1 MSFFKARGTRGPAG
15 RALFRRVW
23 LTGGV
28 TTRPAVPRVGGSAHG
43 NASRRRWASARE
55 ALATQVWPV
64 PVIAI
69 AFAVGL
75 GILLPIIDAAVDAK
89 LNPSWSSLIFDG
101 GTDSAR
107 AVLTAISG
115 SLITATS
122 LTFSL
127 TVVALQLASSQASP
141 RILRMFAKDPM
152 VHATLAV
159 FLGTFAFALTVL
171 RTVKDSGVDTES
183 SVPRIAVTVASLAT
197 LASVVMLTLFL
208 AHLATQLRIETMM
221 RNVHAETKATIDLV
235 AATAG
240 EGLDDVAAEVLERPH
255 FAAIAHRSGFISA
268 VDRGRLLDL
277 AGERDL
283 VIEELH
289 TVGSSVVRGTPI
301 AWWWFRDP
309 LTHPTEGED
318 AGSAIG
324 DSIASAYSLTYERT
338 ASQDIGFGL
347 RQLVDIAARAL
358 SPGVNDPTTAVHA
371 LSHLSALLCDL
382 VRLPPQP
389 RAVTDAE
396 GVVRLLQQ
404 THDIESLLELAV
416 QQPRHF
422 GAGDATVAERLYG
435 LLREVGF
442 VSSTAVQRELVAAQ
456 VVRLDASVA
465 AAAYDATERERFAQ
479 LSARCAAAL
488 RGEWL
493 RE

>member
-1 MSFFKARGTRGPAG
+1 MP
-15 RALFRRVW
+15 
-23 LTGGV
+23 
-28 TTRPAVPRVGGSAHG
+28 PAVPHSRGTTHG

-69 AFAVGL
+69 ALAVGL
-75 GILLPIIDAAVDAK
+75 GVLMPIVDAAVDSA

-107 AVLTAISG
+107 AVLTAIAG

-183 SVPRIAVTVASLAT
+183 SVPRIAVTIASLAT

-221 RNVHAETKATIDLV
+221 RNVHAETKATIALV

-240 EGLDDVAAEVLERPH
+240 DGLDAVADGLLDRPR
-255 FAAIAHRSGFISA
+255 FDAIATRSGFISA
-268 VDRGRLLDL
+268 VDRGRLFDL
-277 AGERDL
+277 ACERDL

-289 TVGSSVVRGTPI
+289 TVGSSVVHGVPI
-301 AWWWFRDP
+301 ARWWFRDP
-309 LTHPTEGED
+309 LIHPVSGEGDEGE
-318 AGSAIG
+318 IG
-324 DSIASAYSLTYERT
+324 ASIAAAYTLTYERT

-347 RQLVDIAARAL
+347 RQLGDIAARAL

-371 LSHLSALLCDL
+371 LSHLSALLVDL

-389 RAVTDAE
+389 HAVTDANE
-396 GVVRLLQQ
+396 TVRLLQQ
-404 THDIESLLELAV
+404 THDFESLLNLAV
-416 QQPRHF
+416 QQPRRY
-422 GAGDATVAERLYG
+422 GAGDPTVAERLYG
-435 LLREVGF
+435 LLQEVGF
-442 VSSTAVQRELVAAQ
+442 VAETPPQRELIAAQ
-456 VVRLDASVA
+456 VARLDASVA
-465 AAAYDATERERFAQ
+465 AAPYDSAERERFAQ
-479 LSARCAAAL
+479 CSAHCAAAL
-488 RGEWL
+488 RGEWQ
-493 RE
+493 R